1 MSNSITSKQLLQKA
15 CISVAILSLFA
26 CGGELPQSN
35 TVNSKLSPS
44 NELANTSQLLAY
56 SSLGVS
62 DGENLIPASAQE
74 LADLKEAE
82 ASFQIAAAQESN
94 VDGFIVHYKPVVAST
109 NSSEL
114 ASKSTV
120 VASDL
125 SAKQVAQTA
134 LLQYNQAGKSLG
146 LAVQSTQAQL
156 SEGTELR
163 LNKSITLQQATDFSN
178 KLMATDSRIQSIEP
192 NVLFQPAALILGQQV
207 ADQKYYQQWGL
218 NQLSNTFAT
227 TLKTYGINQADAWI
241 KTTGETIGLNNTG
254 APVVVAVLDTGKKEH
269 ADLNGQYL
277 PGYDFVSNA
286 KTSKDGTGYDHD
298 PTDPGDDYAVKFCG
312 NKTSRDTPTWH
323 GTQVASVIAAL
334 INNTNSADS
343 GGMVGVAPN
352 AKILPVRVTGPCGAT
367 LADVAAGIRW
377 AAGGEITGQ
386 TKNANP
392 AKIINLSLSA
402 PGAKC
407 SPTLAAAIKYAN
419 SQGAVVVVPAGNSK
433 KIAGEAAKLTM
444 PANCPDAITV
454 SAIKEDGTRASN
466 ANFGA
471 EVDVAAPGEGILV
484 ASFGTTQEYIK
495 SSGTSLAAAHAS
507 GVLALM
513 YAAQPNLTPAAA
525 ASHLKLHVV
534 PLDDKSKPLGTG
546 LLDATAA
553 VTAVSHSTTFAA
565 KNDYQSI
572 GKSQLLWKT
581 PSKYVSTSLNF
592 GANADTSE
600 TFSLN
605 TETNFA
611 FAFLGPL
618 SPLSPDVSN
627 LKLGKF
633 TDTINQMVYRN
644 FDDAVSTEHIV
655 DVNSPNPLPQ
665 LNSVPQGYQNIGI
678 GNFYYDSFDEMAYF
692 NAKNSTL
699 LLRKFNESIDFEIG
713 KLDKSIVVSKN
724 LTPVGIADFNG
735 DGYSDILWKN
745 KNGMVSVLYLAE
757 NVSLWQDVAKL
768 AKNESVLGAGD
779 FVGDTTADFVITN
792 NKTALFTV
800 YSFTKNGLI
809 NKTTSQLASGETPS
823 PIIKIGDFDGDQKD
837 EILTLESFGENSFW
851 FVDRFSFDANNQVKY
866 KVINT
871 ENNANI
877 IDASYSLL

>member
-26 CGGELPQSN
+26 CGGDLPQSN

-44 NELANTSQLLAY
+44 NELATTSQLLAY

-74 LADLKEAE
+74 LADIKEAE
-82 ASFQIAAAQESN
+82 ASFQIVAAQESN
-94 VDGFIVHYKPVVAST
+94 IDGFIVHYKPAVTGTNST

-114 ASKSTV
+114 ESKSTV
-120 VASDL
+120 VTSDL
-125 SAKQVAQTA
+125 SAKQLARTA
-134 LLQYNQAGKSLG
+134 LVQYNQAGKSLG
-146 LAVQSTQAQL
+146 LAVQSTQVQL

-178 KLMATDSRIQSIEP
+178 KLMATDNRIQSIEP
-192 NVLFQPAALILGQQV
+192 NVLFQSAALIPGQQV
-207 ADQKYYQQWGL
+207 ADRKYFDQWGL
-218 NQLSNTFAT
+218 NQFSNTFAT
-227 TLKTYGINQADAWI
+227 SSKKFGINQEQAWI
-241 KTTGETIGLNNTG
+241 KTTGETIGLINTG
-254 APVVVAVLDTGKKEH
+254 APVVVAVLDTGKKDHE
-269 ADLNGQYL
+269 DLSSQYL
-277 PGYDFVSNA
+277 PGFDFVSNA
-286 KTSKDGTGYDHD
+286 KTSKDNDGYDED
-298 PTDPGDDYAVKFCG
+298 PTDPGDDYVAKFCG
-312 NKTSRDTPTWH
+312 NKTSRATPTWH

-334 INNTNSADS
+334 MNNTNTASS

-352 AKILPVRVTGPCGAT
+352 AKILPVRVAGPCGAT

-377 AAGGEITGQ
+377 AAGGTILGQ
-386 TKNANP
+386 AINANP

-407 SPTLAAAIKYAN
+407 SPTLASAIKFAN

-454 SAIKEDGTRASN
+454 SAIKEDGTRANNS
-466 ANFGA
+466 NFGA
-471 EVDVAAPGEGILV
+471 EVDIAAPGEGIMV
-484 ASFGTTQEYIK
+484 ATFNNSTSDFAK
-495 SSGTSLAAAHAS
+495 SSGTSLAAAHVS

-525 ASHLKLHVV
+525 TSLLKLHVA
-534 PLDDKSKPLGTG
+534 PLVDKSKPLGTG

-553 VTAVSHSTTFAA
+553 VSAVNHSATFVA
-565 KNDYQSI
+565 KDDYQNV
-572 GKSQLLWKT
+572 GKSQLLWKA
-581 PSKYVSTSLNF
+581 PEGNYVSTALNF
-592 GANADTSE
+592 GANANVSE

-605 TETNFA
+605 AETEFA
-611 FAFLGPL
+611 FFN
-618 SPLSPDVSN
+618 PDARN

-633 TDTINQMVYRN
+633 TDSFNQVVYSTPADQGGNERIIE
-644 FDDAVSTEHIV
+644 VSALQPIV
-655 DVNSPNPLPQ
+655 QFNP
-665 LNSVPQGYQNIGI
+665 VPLGYQNIGI
-678 GNFYYDSFDEMAYF
+678 GNFYSDSFDEMAYF
-692 NAKNSTL
+692 NAKKSTL
-699 LLRKFNESIDFEIG
+699 LLRKFHASPDIEIG

-745 KNGMVSVLYLAE
+745 KNGMISVLYIAE

-768 AKNESVLGAGD
+768 AKNESLLGAGD

-809 NKTTSQLASGETPS
+809 NKTTSQLASGEIPS
-823 PIIKIGDFDGDQKD
+823 ATIKIGDFDGDQKD

-851 FVDRFSFDANNQVKY
+851 FVDRFSFDTNNQVKY
-866 KVINT
+866 KIINT
-871 ENNANI
+871 ENNANLI
-877 IDASYSLL
+877 NASYSLL